1 MHIVYSLLINNDNNT
16 TTSPSIFILS
26 YERRNVPMDL
36 VFQIA
41 FEKGFELIPKHDELI
56 QIDHL
61 YIFQIKK

>member
-1 MHIVYSLLINNDNNT
+1 
-16 TTSPSIFILS
+16 
-26 YERRNVPMDL
+26 MDL

-61 YIFQIKK
+61 YIFQIKSN